1 MSTLALLRGPARVA
15 VRQHRRTLRIAGLV
29 AVAAIVVL
37 IGFALRT
44 SHLIDA
50 FAASTCKASG
60 VSGPACDQRIVDFNG
75 SMSLYSTLLMYA
87 QLALMVL
94 PGAVGAFFAG
104 PVIARE
110 LESGTY
116 RMAWTQSV
124 TPTRW
129 LAAKLAAPA
138 VLLVAGVTA
147 LSVTLSW
154 AQTRTADEFT
164 VNWFDAPVFVATLPL
179 VLGYTLLGIAVGAL
193 TGLLVRRTVAAM
205 SVAALVMGTVM
216 ATLVSLRSGLWPL
229 ETRISPTEGNSGVPE
244 SAWVVDVG
252 RVTSSGERLP
262 LDVCWPQA
270 EEAQV
275 TRCLAERDVTG
286 MFVDYHPASH
296 LWPLQL
302 VETGILLALAALAL
316 ALAFRVLRRRH
327 G

>member
-1 MSTLALLRGPARVA
+1 MSALALLRGPARVA
-15 VRQHRRTLRIAGLV
+15 VRQHRRTLQIAGLV
-29 AVAAIVVL
+29 AVAGVVVL
-37 IGFALRT
+37 VGFALRT

-50 FAASTCKASG
+50 FTAGTCKASG

-75 SMSLYSTLLMYA
+75 SMSLYSTVLMYA
-87 QLALMVL
+87 QLALTVL

-138 VLLVAGVTA
+138 VLLVAGVTV

-164 VNWFDAPVFVATLPL
+164 IDWFDAPVFVATTP
-179 VLGYTLLGIAVGAL
+179 VVIGYTLLGIAVGAL

-205 SVAALVMGTVM
+205 SVAALVTGTVI
-216 ATLVSLRSGLWPL
+216 ATLGTLRSGLWPL
-229 ETRISPTEGNSGVPE
+229 RTLISPTEGSSGLPAT
-244 SAWVVDVG
+244 SWVIDIG

-262 LDVCWPQA
+262 LEVCWPRVDEA
-270 EEAQV
+270 ELA
-275 TRCLAERDVTG
+275 RCLADRKVTG

-302 VETGILLALAALAL
+302 VETGILLALAALAV
-316 ALAFRVLRRRH
+316 AVAFRVLRRRTA
-327 G
+327 